1 MSDDRDVL
9 RARASQQWV
18 TFNVPTPEDVAARQL
33 RQPDLTRVEQWRALD
48 DVSIQRAHEH
58 ELRRRKAAR
67 RA

>member
-1 MSDDRDVL
+1 MTAER
-9 RARASQQWV
+9 RWV
-18 TFNVPTPEDVAARQL
+18 TFNVPTPEDGEARQL

-48 DVSIQRAHEH
+48 DVNIQRAHEQ